1 MLRVQRMTQVH
12 TIDKTQSPKHLL
24 SSKLTLPLFCNY
36 CVCYVLINT
45 KATLLVRM
53 ECSCGCCSALRPRYK
68 RLVNNIYP
76 ASPAE
81 GYDKSN
87 LEKLTFYARAQ
98 SEKLDRIGNYLAQR
112 IARDLSRHRP
122 GYVAI
127 GVEAMDRLLVTSNA
141 QSLNLFVE
149 SFLRVV
155 QQLVESQDL
164 SMQLLGTQSFV
175 KFAGIEEDTP
185 SYHRRYDFFVSK
197 FASMSHNSDRELDK
211 RRQLRT
217 AGLNGLKGVIRK
229 TVSDDLQANIWDEN
243 HMDKIVPSLLYNM
256 QEPSE
261 SEQLE
266 RKSQADRVIQQH
278 ISSKINPHSIAASIA
293 ETPLITPTFGDKSA
307 PAMIAED
314 CLKELIRR
322 ATFGHIKSVIK
333 PVLKHIDSHDF
344 WKLDPE
350 SEQFSIK
357 IFKIIM
363 YSIQTQHSYT
373 VIQILM
379 DHLDDV
385 IRSDGAS
392 KDQQIKIGIVT
403 VLSSIVAI
411 AAAESI
417 GPSVLE
423 IINSLLEHLR
433 TSINN
438 HGKREVLFQE
448 AIMDTL
454 AEFSSNLPDYQKTE
468 ILFFI
473 KSRAPTLKPDSVIG
487 VKLQKILQDLRG
499 SGPETHFKLRR
510 DSALSR
516 SDINSISVDVE
527 STASSPDIVKTSP
540 EEEEVIN
547 FETFKKVLSET
558 NETETVGEKKNRIL
572 EWFSNATFEE
582 LLEKAKSTKSHS
594 GDYYALSL
602 DIASKYIC

>member
-1 MLRVQRMTQVH
+1 
-12 TIDKTQSPKHLL
+12 
-24 SSKLTLPLFCNY
+24 
-36 CVCYVLINT
+36 
-45 KATLLVRM
+45 M

-98 SEKLDRIGNYLAQR
+98 SEKLDRIGNYLAQK
-112 IARDLSRHRP
+112 IARDLSRHRS
-122 GYVAI
+122 GYVTI
-127 GVEAMDRLLVTSNA
+127 GVEAMDRLLITSNA

-155 QQLVESQDL
+155 QQLVESQDI

-175 KFAGIEEDTP
+175 KFAGIEEDTL

-197 FASMSHNSDRELDK
+197 FASMSHNSDRDLDK
-211 RRQLRT
+211 RRKLRM

-229 TVSDDLQANIWDEN
+229 TVSDDLQANIWDET

-256 QEPSE
+256 QSQKQEDNDRN
-261 SEQLE
+261 EQPT
-266 RKSQADRVIQQH
+266 QQH
-278 ISSKINPHSIAASIA
+278 ILSKIHPHSIAASIA
-293 ETPLITPTFGDKSA
+293 ETPLITPTFGDKSV

-314 CLKELIRR
+314 CLKELMRR
-322 ATFGHIKSVIK
+322 ATFGHIKCVIK
-333 PVLKHIDSHDF
+333 PVLKHIDSHDL
-344 WKLDPE
+344 WRLDAD

-363 YSIQTQHSYT
+363 FSIQTQHSYA

-379 DHLDDV
+379 DHLDDM
-385 IRSDGAS
+385 IRADGATR
-392 KDQQIKIGIVT
+392 DQNIKIGIVS
-403 VLSSIVAI
+403 VLSSIIAI

-433 TSINN
+433 TSINT
-438 HGKREVLFQE
+438 HGKREIQFQE

-487 VKLQKILQDLRG
+487 VKLQKILHDLRG

-527 STASSPDIVKTSP
+527 STVSSPGVVKESS
-540 EEEEVIN
+540 EEDVMD

-558 NETETVGEKKNRIL
+558 VSDAVEERRNRIVK
-572 EWFSNATFEE
+572 WFQGATFEE
-582 LLEKAKSTKSHS
+582 LLEKAKSAKCPS
-594 GDYYALSL
+594 GDYYTLSL
-602 DIASKYIC
+602 DIASKCAC

>member
-1 MLRVQRMTQVH
+1 
-12 TIDKTQSPKHLL
+12 
-24 SSKLTLPLFCNY
+24 
-36 CVCYVLINT
+36 
-45 KATLLVRM
+45 M
-53 ECSCGCCSALRPRYK
+53 ECSCGCCSAFRPRYK

-155 QQLVESQDL
+155 QQLVESQEL
-164 SMQLLGTQSFV
+164 NMQLLGTQSFV
-175 KFAGIEEDTP
+175 KFASIEEDTP

-197 FASMSHNSDRELDK
+197 FASMSHNSDRDLDK
-211 RRQLRT
+211 RRQVRM
-217 AGLNGLKGVIRK
+217 AGLKGLKGVIRK
-229 TVSDDLQANIWDEN
+229 TVSDDLQANIWDET

-256 QEPSE
+256 Q
-261 SEQLE
+261 
-266 RKSQADRVIQQH
+266 SQDFDENDKETHLTQQQH
-278 ISSKINPHSIAASIA
+278 ITSKLYPHSIAASIA

-314 CLKELIRR
+314 CLKELMRR
-322 ATFGHIKSVIK
+322 ATFGHIKSVIR
-333 PVLKHIDSHDF
+333 PVLKHLDSHDL
-344 WKLDPE
+344 WRLNPDG
-350 SEQFSIK
+350 EQFSIK

-363 YSIQTQHSYT
+363 FSIQTQHSYA

-379 DHLDDV
+379 DHLDDM
-385 IRSDGAS
+385 IRADGVS

-403 VLSSIVAI
+403 VLSGIIAI

-433 TSINN
+433 TSINT
-438 HGKREVLFQE
+438 HGKREVKFQE

-487 VKLQKILQDLRG
+487 AKLQKILHDLRG
-499 SGPETHFKLRR
+499 SGPETHFKTRH

-527 STASSPDIVKTSP
+527 STASSPDIVKKRSSGET
-540 EEEEVIN
+540 IT
-547 FETFKKVLSET
+547 FETFKKSLMEDIDM
-558 NETETVGEKKNRIL
+558 ETVEDRKNRIV
-572 EWFSNATFEE
+572 EWFRNATFEE
-582 LLEKAKSTKSHS
+582 LVEKARSNKCPS
-594 GDYYALSL
+594 GDYYTLSL
-602 DIASKYIC
+602 DIASKCLC

>member
-1 MLRVQRMTQVH
+1 
-12 TIDKTQSPKHLL
+12 
-24 SSKLTLPLFCNY
+24 
-36 CVCYVLINT
+36 
-45 KATLLVRM
+45 M

-98 SEKLDRIGNYLAQR
+98 PEKLDRIGNYLAQR
-112 IARDLSRHRP
+112 IARDLSRHRS
-122 GYVAI
+122 GYVTI
-127 GVEAMDRLLVTSNA
+127 GVEAMDRLLAASRA

-155 QQLVESQDL
+155 QQLIESQDL
-164 SMQLLGTQSFV
+164 TMQLLGTRSFV
-175 KFAGIEEDTP
+175 KFAGIEEDTL

-197 FASMSHNSDRELDK
+197 FASMSHNSDRDLDK
-211 RRQLRT
+211 RRQLRM
-217 AGLNGLKGVIRK
+217 AGLNGLKGVIKK
-229 TVSDDLQANIWDEN
+229 TVSDDLQANIWDET

-256 QEPSE
+256 QSQKHEDNERNEP
-261 SEQLE
+261 QPAHHLL
-266 RKSQADRVIQQH
+266 A
-278 ISSKINPHSIAASIA
+278 KIHPHSIAASIA
-293 ETPLITPTFGDKSA
+293 ETPLITPTFGDKSQ
-307 PAMIAED
+307 PAMIAEE
-314 CLKELIRR
+314 CLKELMRR
-322 ATFGHIKSVIK
+322 ATFGHIKCVIK
-333 PVLKHIDSHDF
+333 PVLKHIDSHDL
-344 WKLDPE
+344 WQLDSD
-350 SEQFSIK
+350 SEQFSVK
-357 IFKIIM
+357 IFGIIM
-363 YSIQTQHSYT
+363 YSIQTQHSYA

-379 DHLDDV
+379 DHLDDM

-392 KDQQIKIGIVT
+392 KDQNIKIGVVS
-403 VLSSIVAI
+403 VLSSIIAI

-433 TSINN
+433 TSINT
-438 HGKREVLFQE
+438 HGKREIQFQE

-454 AEFSSNLPDYQKTE
+454 AAFSSNLPDYQKTE

-487 VKLQKILQDLRG
+487 IKLQKILHALRG

-527 STASSPDIVKTSP
+527 STVSSPDVVKESSD
-540 EEEEVIN
+540 EDIMD
-547 FETFKKVLSET
+547 FETFKKVLEDRMSD
-558 NETETVGEKKNRIL
+558 TVEERKNRIV
-572 EWFSNATFEE
+572 EWFQGATFEE
-582 LLEKAKSTKSHS
+582 LLEKAKSSKCPT
-594 GDYYALSL
+594 GDYYTLSL
-602 DIASKYIC
+602 DIAAKCVC

>member
-1 MLRVQRMTQVH
+1 
-12 TIDKTQSPKHLL
+12 
-24 SSKLTLPLFCNY
+24 
-36 CVCYVLINT
+36 
-45 KATLLVRM
+45 M

-112 IARDLSRHRP
+112 IARDLSRHRS

-127 GVEAMDRLLVTSNA
+127 GVEAMDRLLITSNA

-175 KFAGIEEDTP
+175 KFAGIEEDTL

-197 FASMSHNSDRELDK
+197 FASMSHNSDRDLDK
-211 RRQLRT
+211 RRQLRM

-229 TVSDDLQANIWDEN
+229 TVSDDLQANIWDET

-256 QEPSE
+256 QSQKQEDNDRN
-261 SEQLE
+261 EQPT
-266 RKSQADRVIQQH
+266 QQH
-278 ISSKINPHSIAASIA
+278 ILSKIHPHSIAASIA
-293 ETPLITPTFGDKSA
+293 ETPLITPTFGDKSV

-314 CLKELIRR
+314 CLKELMRR
-322 ATFGHIKSVIK
+322 ATFGHIKCVIK
-333 PVLKHIDSHDF
+333 PVLKHIDSHDL
-344 WKLDPE
+344 WQLDADT
-350 SEQFSIK
+350 EQFSIK

-363 YSIQTQHSYT
+363 FSIQTQHSYA

-379 DHLDDV
+379 DHLDDM
-385 IRSDGAS
+385 IRADGATR
-392 KDQQIKIGIVT
+392 DQNIKIGIVS
-403 VLSSIVAI
+403 VLSSIIAI

-433 TSINN
+433 TSINT
-438 HGKREVLFQE
+438 HGKREIQFQE

-487 VKLQKILQDLRG
+487 VKLQKILHDLRG

-527 STASSPDIVKTSP
+527 STVSSPGIVKESS
-540 EEEEVIN
+540 EEDVMD
-547 FETFKKVLSET
+547 FETFKQVLSET
-558 NETETVGEKKNRIL
+558 VSDAVEERRDRIVK
-572 EWFSNATFEE
+572 WFQGATFEE
-582 LLEKAKSTKSHS
+582 LLEKAKSAKCPS
-594 GDYYALSL
+594 GDYYTLSL
-602 DIASKYIC
+602 DIASKCVC

>member
-1 MLRVQRMTQVH
+1 
-12 TIDKTQSPKHLL
+12 
-24 SSKLTLPLFCNY
+24 
-36 CVCYVLINT
+36 
-45 KATLLVRM
+45 M

-127 GVEAMDRLLVTSNA
+127 GVEAMDRLLTTSNA

-155 QQLVESQDL
+155 QQLVESQEL

-175 KFAGIEEDTP
+175 KFASIEEDTP

-197 FASMSHNSDRELDK
+197 FASMSHNSDREIDK
-211 RRQLRT
+211 RRKLRV

-229 TVSDDLQANIWDEN
+229 TVSDDLQANIWDET

-256 QEPSE
+256 QSQDLDDNQRDVQQLN
-261 SEQLE
+261 EQ
-266 RKSQADRVIQQH
+266 QQLTW
-278 ISSKINPHSIAASIA
+278 KLYPHSIAASIA
-293 ETPLITPTFGDKSA
+293 ETPLISPTFGDKSA

-314 CLKELIRR
+314 CLKELMRR

-333 PVLKHIDSHDF
+333 PVLKHLDSHDL
-344 WKLDPE
+344 WRLNPIE
-350 SEQFSIK
+350 EQFSIK
-357 IFKIIM
+357 IFKVIM
-363 YSIQTQHSYT
+363 LSIQTQHSYT

-379 DHLDDV
+379 DHLDDT
-385 IRSDGAS
+385 IRSDDPAS

-403 VLSSIVAI
+403 VLSSIIAI

-433 TSINN
+433 TSLNS
-438 HGKREVLFQE
+438 HGKRELEFQE
-448 AIMDTL
+448 AIMDAL

-473 KSRAPTLKPDSVIG
+473 KSRAPTLKSDTVIDA
-487 VKLQKILQDLRG
+487 KLQKILHELRG
-499 SGPETHFKLRR
+499 SGPETHFKTRH
-510 DSALSR
+510 DSTLSR

-527 STASSPDIVKTSP
+527 SNASSPDIVKESDS
-540 EEEEVIN
+540 
-547 FETFKKVLSET
+547 ETITFASFKKSLMESTCRESL
-558 NETETVGEKKNRIL
+558 EERRNRIVNYFL
-572 EWFSNATFEE
+572 NVTFEE
-582 LLEKAKSTKSHS
+582 LMEKA
-594 GDYYALSL
+594 GLGVA
-602 DIASKYIC
+602 

>member
-1 MLRVQRMTQVH
+1 
-12 TIDKTQSPKHLL
+12 
-24 SSKLTLPLFCNY
+24 
-36 CVCYVLINT
+36 
-45 KATLLVRM
+45 M
-53 ECSCGCCSALRPRYK
+53 ECCCSTFKPRYK

-76 ASPAE
+76 TSSAKLSR
-81 GYDKSN
+81 YDKSN
-87 LEKLTFYARAQ
+87 LEKLTYYARAQ

-112 IARDLSRHRP
+112 ISRDLSRHRP

-127 GVEAMDRLLVTSNA
+127 GVEAMDRLLITSNA

-164 SMQLLGTQSFV
+164 RMQLLGTQSFV
-175 KFAGIEEDTP
+175 KFASIEEDTP

-197 FASMSHNSDRELDK
+197 FASMSHNTDRDF
-211 RRQLRT
+211 RM

-229 TVSDDLQANIWDEN
+229 TVSDDLQANIWDET

-256 QEPSE
+256 QSHVQDTDVTEEGAEGASQHQHQQSQHNYPSF
-261 SEQLE
+261 
-266 RKSQADRVIQQH
+266 K
-278 ISSKINPHSIAASIA
+278 PHSIAASIA

-314 CLKELIRR
+314 CLKELMRR

-333 PVLKHIDSHDF
+333 PVLKHIDSHDL
-344 WKLDPE
+344 WKMDEE
-350 SEQFSIK
+350 SEKFSIK
-357 IFKIIM
+357 LFKIIM
-363 YSIQTQHSYT
+363 FSIQTQHSYA

-379 DHLDDV
+379 DHLDDM
-385 IRSDGAS
+385 IRADGAS
-392 KDQQIKIGIVT
+392 KDQQVKIGIVS
-403 VLSSIVAI
+403 VLSSIIAI

-433 TSINN
+433 TSINT
-438 HGKREVLFQE
+438 HGKREIQFQE
-448 AIMDTL
+448 AVMDTL

-473 KSRAPTLKPDSVIG
+473 KSRAPTLKPDSLIG
-487 VKLQKILQDLRG
+487 VKLQKILHDLKG
-499 SGPETHFKLRR
+499 SGPETHFRSRR

-527 STASSPDIVKTSP
+527 STASSPDVVKKTP
-540 EEEEVIN
+540 EEEIMS
-547 FETFKKVLSET
+547 FETFKATAFDET
-558 NETETVGEKKNRIL
+558 STPKQTEEENIRIVK
-572 EWFSNATFEE
+572 WFQNATLED
-582 LLEKAKSTKSHS
+582 LVEKAKSKKCQT

-602 DIASKYIC
+602 ELASKYIC

>member
-1 MLRVQRMTQVH
+1 
-12 TIDKTQSPKHLL
+12 
-24 SSKLTLPLFCNY
+24 
-36 CVCYVLINT
+36 
-45 KATLLVRM
+45 M

-127 GVEAMDRLLVTSNA
+127 GVEAMDRLLITSNA

-155 QQLVESQDL
+155 QQLVESQDINL
-164 SMQLLGTQSFV
+164 QLLGTQSFV
-175 KFAGIEEDTP
+175 KFASIEEDTP

-197 FASMSHNSDRELDK
+197 FASMSHNSDRDYDK
-211 RRQLRT
+211 RRQLRM

-229 TVSDDLQANIWDEN
+229 TVSDDLQANIWDEQ

-256 QEPSE
+256 QSQNNKNDDDNNKE
-261 SEQLE
+261 S
-266 RKSQADRVIQQH
+266 H
-278 ISSKINPHSIAASIA
+278 HNHHHNISSKIHPHSIAASIA
-293 ETPLITPTFGDKSA
+293 ETPLIAPTFGDKSI

-314 CLKELIRR
+314 CLKELMRR
-322 ATFGHIKSVIK
+322 ATFGHIKSVIR
-333 PVLKHIDSHDF
+333 PVLKHIDSHDL
-344 WKLDPE
+344 WRLDSD
-350 SEQFSIK
+350 SEQFAIK

-363 YSIQTQHSYT
+363 FSIQTQHSYA

-379 DHLDDV
+379 DHLDDM

-392 KDQQIKIGIVT
+392 KDQQIKIGIVS
-403 VLSSIVAI
+403 VLSSIIAI

-433 TSINN
+433 TSLNT
-438 HGKREVLFQE
+438 HGKREIQFQE

-454 AEFSSNLPDYQKTE
+454 AEFSINLPEYQKTE

-473 KSRAPTLKPDSVIG
+473 RSRAPTLKADSVIG
-487 VKLQKILQDLRG
+487 IKLQKILHDLRG
-499 SGPETHFKLRR
+499 SGPETHFKTRH
-510 DSALSR
+510 DSTLSR

-527 STASSPDIVKTSP
+527 SIASSPDVIKNSP
-540 EEEEVIN
+540 EEEIIT
-547 FETFKKVLSET
+547 FETFKKVLSDLSVT
-558 NETETVGEKKNRIL
+558 HTVEEKKNRIVG
-572 EWFSNATFEE
+572 WFQNATFEE
-582 LLEKAKSTKSHS
+582 LVEKAKSSKCQS

-602 DIASKYIC
+602 ELASKCVC

>member
-1 MLRVQRMTQVH
+1 
-12 TIDKTQSPKHLL
+12 
-24 SSKLTLPLFCNY
+24 
-36 CVCYVLINT
+36 
-45 KATLLVRM
+45 M
-53 ECSCGCCSALRPRYK
+53 ECSCNCCSAFRPRYK

-127 GVEAMDRLLVTSNA
+127 GVEAMDRLLITSNA

-164 SMQLLGTQSFV
+164 RMQLLGTQSFV
-175 KFAGIEEDTP
+175 KFASIEEDTP

-197 FASMSHNSDRELDK
+197 FASMSHNSDRDLDK
-211 RRQLRT
+211 RRQLRM

-229 TVSDDLQANIWDEN
+229 TVSDDLQANIWDET

-256 QEPSE
+256 Q
-261 SEQLE
+261 
-266 RKSQADRVIQQH
+266 SQNDDVDSQTKQIGGNNSAQQPPPAL
-278 ISSKINPHSIAASIA
+278 KAYPHSIAASIA

-314 CLKELIRR
+314 CLKELMRR

-333 PVLKHIDSHDF
+333 PVLKHIDSHDL
-344 WKLDPE
+344 WKLNLKND
-350 SEQFSIK
+350 QFSIK
-357 IFKIIM
+357 MFKIIM
-363 YSIQTQHSYT
+363 FSIQTQHSYA

-379 DHLDDV
+379 DHLDDM
-385 IRSDGAS
+385 IRADGVS
-392 KDQQIKIGIVT
+392 KDQQIKIGIVS
-403 VLSSIVAI
+403 VLSSIIAI

-433 TSINN
+433 TSINT
-438 HGKREVLFQE
+438 HGKKEIQFQE

-473 KSRAPTLKPDSVIG
+473 KSRAPTLKSDSIIG
-487 VKLQKILQDLRG
+487 IKLQKILHDLRG
-499 SGPETHFKLRR
+499 SGPETHFKTRR
-510 DSALSR
+510 DSTLSR

-527 STASSPDIVKTSP
+527 STASSPEVVRKFP
-540 EEEEVIN
+540 EEEVVN
-547 FETFKKVLSET
+547 FESFKTVLTEEQ
-558 NETETVGEKKNRIL
+558 NETPEEKRNRIV
-572 EWFSNATFEE
+572 EWFKSATFEE
-582 LLEKAKSTKSHS
+582 LLEKAKSTKCHT

-602 DIASKYIC
+602 EIASKCIC

>member
-1 MLRVQRMTQVH
+1 
-12 TIDKTQSPKHLL
+12 
-24 SSKLTLPLFCNY
+24 
-36 CVCYVLINT
+36 
-45 KATLLVRM
+45 M
-53 ECSCGCCSALRPRYK
+53 ECSCNCCSAFRPRYK

-127 GVEAMDRLLVTSNA
+127 GVEAMDRLLITSNA

-164 SMQLLGTQSFV
+164 RMQLLGTQSFV
-175 KFAGIEEDTP
+175 KFASIEEDTP

-197 FASMSHNSDRELDK
+197 FASMSHNSDRDLDK
-211 RRQLRT
+211 RRQLRM

-229 TVSDDLQANIWDEN
+229 TVSDDLQANIWDET

-256 QEPSE
+256 Q
-261 SEQLE
+261 
-266 RKSQADRVIQQH
+266 SQIDGADSQTKQTGGNNSAQQPL
-278 ISSKINPHSIAASIA
+278 SALKVYPHSIAASIA

-314 CLKELIRR
+314 CLKELMRR
-322 ATFGHIKSVIK
+322 ATFGHIKSVIR
-333 PVLKHIDSHDF
+333 PVLKHIDSHDL
-344 WKLDPE
+344 WKINSKND
-350 SEQFSIK
+350 QFSIK
-357 IFKIIM
+357 MFKIIM
-363 YSIQTQHSYT
+363 FSIQTQHSYA

-379 DHLDDV
+379 DHLDDM
-385 IRSDGAS
+385 IRTDGVS
-392 KDQQIKIGIVT
+392 KDQQIKIGIVS
-403 VLSSIVAI
+403 VLSSIIAI

-433 TSINN
+433 TSINT
-438 HGKREVLFQE
+438 HGKKEIQFQE

-473 KSRAPTLKPDSVIG
+473 KSRAPTLKSDSIIG
-487 VKLQKILQDLRG
+487 IKLQKILHDLRG
-499 SGPETHFKLRR
+499 SGPETHFKTRR
-510 DSALSR
+510 DSTLSR
-516 SDINSISVDVE
+516 SDINSISIDVE
-527 STASSPDIVKTSP
+527 STASSPEVVRKFP
-540 EEEEVIN
+540 EEEVVN
-547 FETFKKVLSET
+547 FESFKTVLTEQQDET
-558 NETETVGEKKNRIL
+558 AEQKKNRII
-572 EWFSNATFEE
+572 EWFKSATYEE
-582 LLEKAKSTKSHS
+582 LLEKAKSNKCHT
-594 GDYYALSL
+594 GDYHALSL
-602 DIASKYIC
+602 EIASKCIC

>member
-1 MLRVQRMTQVH
+1 
-12 TIDKTQSPKHLL
+12 
-24 SSKLTLPLFCNY
+24 
-36 CVCYVLINT
+36 
-45 KATLLVRM
+45 M

-127 GVEAMDRLLVTSNA
+127 GVEAMDRLLITSNA

-175 KFAGIEEDTP
+175 KFASIEEDTP

-197 FASMSHNSDRELDK
+197 FASMSHNSDRDFDK
-211 RRQLRT
+211 RKQLRM

-229 TVSDDLQANIWDEN
+229 TVSDDLQANIWDET

-256 QEPSE
+256 QSNEIDNNDGTGDNGHNASHHH
-261 SEQLE
+261 QFTT
-266 RKSQADRVIQQH
+266 
-278 ISSKINPHSIAASIA
+278 SKINPHSIAASIA
-293 ETPLITPTFGDKSA
+293 ETPLITPTFGDKSV

-314 CLKELIRR
+314 CLKELMRR
-322 ATFGHIKSVIK
+322 ATFGHIKSVIR
-333 PVLKHIDSHDF
+333 PVLKHIDSHDL
-344 WKLDPE
+344 WRLKLAEASSSEEPPSLLDN

-363 YSIQTQHSYT
+363 YSIQTQHSYA

-379 DHLDDV
+379 DHLDDI
-385 IRSDGAS
+385 IRMDGKNS
-392 KDQQIKIGIVT
+392 KDQQQIKIGVVS
-403 VLSSIVAI
+403 VLSSIIAI

-433 TSINN
+433 TSLNT
-438 HGKREVLFQE
+438 HGKKETQFQE
-448 AIMDTL
+448 VIMDTL
-454 AEFSSNLPDYQKTE
+454 AEFSINLPDYQKTE

-487 VKLQKILQDLRG
+487 IKLQKILHDLRG
-499 SGPETHFKLRR
+499 SGPETRFKTRH
-510 DSALSR
+510 DSTLSR

-527 STASSPDIVKTSP
+527 STTSSPDIARNSP
-540 EEEEVIN
+540 EEEAIT
-547 FETFKKVLSET
+547 FDMFKKELIELSSPK
-558 NETETVGEKKNRIL
+558 TVSVEEEKHRIIS
-572 EWFSNATFEE
+572 WFQTATIDE
-582 LLEKAKSTKSHS
+582 LIEKAKTNKCKS
-594 GDYYALSL
+594 GDYYTLSL
-602 DIASKYIC
+602 ELASKCIC

>member
-1 MLRVQRMTQVH
+1 
-12 TIDKTQSPKHLL
+12 
-24 SSKLTLPLFCNY
+24 
-36 CVCYVLINT
+36 
-45 KATLLVRM
+45 M
-53 ECSCGCCSALRPRYK
+53 ECSCNCCSAFRPRYK

-127 GVEAMDRLLVTSNA
+127 GVEAMDRLLITSNA

-164 SMQLLGTQSFV
+164 RMQLLGTQSFV
-175 KFAGIEEDTP
+175 KFASIEEDTP

-197 FASMSHNSDRELDK
+197 FASMSHNSDRDLDK
-211 RRQLRT
+211 RRQLRM

-229 TVSDDLQANIWDEN
+229 TVSDDLQANIWDET

-256 QEPSE
+256 QSPNDDVDNRKQIDGKNSTQ
-261 SEQLE
+261 QL
-266 RKSQADRVIQQH
+266 Q
-278 ISSKINPHSIAASIA
+278 SSLKAYPHSIAASIA

-314 CLKELIRR
+314 CLKELMRR

-333 PVLKHIDSHDF
+333 PVLKHIDSHDL
-344 WKLDPE
+344 WKQDPIN
-350 SEQFSIK
+350 EQFSIK
-357 IFKIIM
+357 MFKIIM
-363 YSIQTQHSYT
+363 FSIQTQHSYA

-379 DHLDDV
+379 DHLDDM
-385 IRSDGAS
+385 IRTDGVS
-392 KDQQIKIGIVT
+392 KDQQIKIGIVS
-403 VLSSIVAI
+403 VLSSIIAI

-438 HGKREVLFQE
+438 HGKKEIQFQE

-473 KSRAPTLKPDSVIG
+473 KSRAPTLKSDSLIG
-487 VKLQKILQDLRG
+487 IKLQKILHDLRG
-499 SGPETHFKLRR
+499 SGPETHFKTRR
-510 DSALSR
+510 DSTLSR

-527 STASSPDIVKTSP
+527 STASSPEVVKEFP
-540 EEEEVIN
+540 DEETIN
-547 FETFKKVLSET
+547 FESFKTVLTEQQPHET
-558 NETETVGEKKNRIL
+558 AEEEKNRIV
-572 EWFSNATFEE
+572 EWFKSATFEE
-582 LLEKAKSTKSHS
+582 LLEKAKSTKCHT

-602 DIASKYIC
+602 EIASKCIC

>member
-1 MLRVQRMTQVH
+1 
-12 TIDKTQSPKHLL
+12 
-24 SSKLTLPLFCNY
+24 
-36 CVCYVLINT
+36 
-45 KATLLVRM
+45 M
-53 ECSCGCCSALRPRYK
+53 ECSCGCCAAFKPRYK
-68 RLVNNIYP
+68 RLVSNIYP

-112 IARDLSRHRP
+112 IARDLTRHRH

-127 GVEAMDRLLVTSNA
+127 GVEAMDRLLITSNA

-155 QQLVESQDL
+155 QQLIESQDL
-164 SMQLLGTQSFV
+164 NMQMLGTQSFV

-197 FASMSHNSDRELDK
+197 FASMSHNSDRDPDV
-211 RRQLRT
+211 RRQIRM

-229 TVSDDLQANIWDEN
+229 TVSDDLQANIWDET

-256 QEPSE
+256 QSRNDDVNEKDNHHADQHQQPQLQAPSK
-261 SEQLE
+261 LLT
-266 RKSQADRVIQQH
+266 
-278 ISSKINPHSIAASIA
+278 HSIVASIA
-293 ETPLITPTFGDKSA
+293 ETPLMTPTFGDKSA
-307 PAMIAED
+307 PAMIAEE
-314 CLKELIRR
+314 CLKDLMRR

-333 PVLKHIDSHDF
+333 PVLKHIDSHDL
-344 WKLDPE
+344 WKLEQD
-350 SEQFSIK
+350 SEKFSIK
-357 IFKIIM
+357 MFKVIM
-363 YSIQTQHSYT
+363 YSIQTQHSYA

-385 IRSDGAS
+385 IRLDGVS
-392 KDQQIKIGIVT
+392 TDQDIKIGIVS
-403 VLSSIVAI
+403 VLSSIIAI

-433 TSINN
+433 TSLNT
-438 HGKREVLFQE
+438 HGRREIFFQE

-454 AEFSSNLPDYQKTE
+454 AEFASNLPDYQKTE

-473 KSRAPTLKPDSVIG
+473 KSRAPTLKPDSVLG
-487 VKLQKILQDLRG
+487 VKLQKILHDLRG
-499 SGPETHFKLRR
+499 SGPETHFQTRH
-510 DSALSR
+510 DSTLSR

-527 STASSPDIVKTSP
+527 STASSPDVVKKYP
-540 EEEEVIN
+540 EEEVIN
-547 FETFKKVLSET
+547 FETFKKLLAEAISSTMEDR
-558 NETETVGEKKNRIL
+558 KDRIV
-572 EWFSNATFEE
+572 EWFKTATYEE
-582 LLEKAKSTKSHS
+582 LVERAE
-594 GDYYALSL
+594 
-602 DIASKYIC
+602 ASRCAC

>member
-1 MLRVQRMTQVH
+1 
-12 TIDKTQSPKHLL
+12 
-24 SSKLTLPLFCNY
+24 
-36 CVCYVLINT
+36 
-45 KATLLVRM
+45 M
-53 ECSCGCCSALRPRYK
+53 ECCSAFRPRYK

-127 GVEAMDRLLVTSNA
+127 GVEAMDRLLITSNA

-155 QQLVESQDL
+155 QQLLESQDL
-164 SMQLLGTQSFV
+164 RLQLLGTQSFV
-175 KFAGIEEDTP
+175 KFASIEEDTP

-197 FASMSHNSDRELDK
+197 FASMSHSGEREL
-211 RRQLRT
+211 RM

-229 TVSDDLQANIWDEN
+229 TVSDDLQANIWDET

-256 QEPSE
+256 QYQDD
-261 SEQLE
+261 EQQNNG
-266 RKSQADRVIQQH
+266 SV
-278 ISSKINPHSIAASIA
+278 A
-293 ETPLITPTFGDKSA
+293 ETPLITPTFGDNSA
-307 PAMIAED
+307 PGLIAED
-314 CLKELIRR
+314 CLKELMRR

-333 PVLKHIDSHDF
+333 PVLKHIDSHDL
-344 WKLDPE
+344 W
-350 SEQFSIK
+350 SEKFSIK

-363 YSIQTQHSYT
+363 FSIHTQHSYA

-379 DHLDDV
+379 DHLDDMT
-385 IRSDGAS
+385 RA
-392 KDQQIKIGIVT
+392 KDQRIKIGIVA
-403 VLSSIVAI
+403 VLSSIIAI

-433 TSINN
+433 TS
-438 HGKREVLFQE
+438 GKTEIQFQE

-473 KSRAPTLKPDSVIG
+473 RSRAPTLKADSIIG
-487 VKLQKILQDLRG
+487 IKLQKILHDLRG
-499 SGPETHFKLRR
+499 SGPETHFKTRR
-510 DSALSR
+510 DSTLSR

-527 STASSPDIVKTSP
+527 STASSLEVEKFP
-540 EEEEVIN
+540 EDEVIN
-547 FETFKKVLSET
+547 FETFKRNLLQQELETAEQKKVRI
-558 NETETVGEKKNRIL
+558 VG
-572 EWFSNATFEE
+572 WFREATFEQ
-582 LLEKAKSTKSHS
+582 LIGKS
-594 GDYYALSL
+594 
-602 DIASKYIC
+602 

>member
-1 MLRVQRMTQVH
+1 
-12 TIDKTQSPKHLL
+12 
-24 SSKLTLPLFCNY
+24 
-36 CVCYVLINT
+36 
-45 KATLLVRM
+45 M
-53 ECSCGCCSALRPRYK
+53 ECSSGCCSAFRPRYK

-112 IARDLSRHRP
+112 IARDLSRHRY
-122 GYVAI
+122 GYVGI

-155 QQLVESQDL
+155 QQLVESQDIN
-164 SMQLLGTQSFV
+164 MQLLGTQSFV
-175 KFAGIEEDTP
+175 KFASIEEDTP

-211 RRQLRT
+211 RRQLRM

-229 TVSDDLQANIWDEN
+229 TVSDDLQANIWDET

-256 QEPSE
+256 QTRFNEE
-261 SEQLE
+261 
-266 RKSQADRVIQQH
+266 KDRDDSHSNDASSRFH
-278 ISSKINPHSIAASIA
+278 IGLGHEGKIMQHSIAASIA
-293 ETPLITPTFGDKSA
+293 ETPLICPTFGDKSV

-314 CLKELIRR
+314 CLKELMRR
-322 ATFGHIKSVIK
+322 ATFGHIKCVIK
-333 PVLKHIDSHDF
+333 PVLKHIDSHDL
-344 WKLDPE
+344 WRLGDNE
-350 SEQFSIK
+350 SDQFSIK
-357 IFKIIM
+357 IFKVIM
-363 YSIQTQHSYT
+363 YSIQTQHSYA

-385 IRSDGAS
+385 IRANDAEKG
-392 KDQQIKIGIVT
+392 DQKVKIGIVS
-403 VLSSIVAI
+403 VLSSIIAI

-438 HGKREVLFQE
+438 HGRRELDFQE

-454 AEFSSNLPDYQKTE
+454 AEFTSNLPDYQKTE

-473 KSRAPTLKPDSVIG
+473 KSRAPTLKPDTVIG
-487 VKLQKILQDLRG
+487 IKLQKILHDLRG
-499 SGPETHFKLRR
+499 SGPETHFMKNRH
-510 DSALSR
+510 DSTLSR

-527 STASSPDIVKTSP
+527 SSNASTPDLVKKYP
-540 EEEEVIN
+540 EEEMVT
-547 FETFKKVLSET
+547 FEKFKQSLEEKVNTHQESIE
-558 NETETVGEKKNRIL
+558 ECKAKIVQ
-572 EWFSNATFEE
+572 WFQKATFEE
-582 LLEKAKSTKSHS
+582 LIEKAKATQCQA
-594 GDYYALSL
+594 GDYYTLSL
-602 DIASKYIC
+602 EIASKCLC

>member
-1 MLRVQRMTQVH
+1 
-12 TIDKTQSPKHLL
+12 
-24 SSKLTLPLFCNY
+24 
-36 CVCYVLINT
+36 
-45 KATLLVRM
+45 M
-53 ECSCGCCSALRPRYK
+53 ECSCNCCSAFRPRYK

-127 GVEAMDRLLVTSNA
+127 GVEAMDRLLITSNA

-164 SMQLLGTQSFV
+164 RMQLLGTQSFV
-175 KFAGIEEDTP
+175 KFASIEEDTP

-197 FASMSHNSDRELDK
+197 FASMSHNSDRDLDK
-211 RRQLRT
+211 RRQLRM

-229 TVSDDLQANIWDEN
+229 TVSDDLQANIWDET

-256 QEPSE
+256 Q
-261 SEQLE
+261 
-266 RKSQADRVIQQH
+266 SQNDDVDSQTKQIGGNNSAQQPPPAL
-278 ISSKINPHSIAASIA
+278 KAYPHSIAASIA

-314 CLKELIRR
+314 CLKELMRR

-333 PVLKHIDSHDF
+333 PVLKHIDSHDL
-344 WKLDPE
+344 WKLNLKND
-350 SEQFSIK
+350 QFSIK
-357 IFKIIM
+357 MFKIIM
-363 YSIQTQHSYT
+363 FSIQTQHSYA

-379 DHLDDV
+379 DHLDDM
-385 IRSDGAS
+385 IRADGVS
-392 KDQQIKIGIVT
+392 KDQQIKIGIVS
-403 VLSSIVAI
+403 VLSSIIAI

-433 TSINN
+433 TSINT
-438 HGKREVLFQE
+438 HGKKEIQFQE

-473 KSRAPTLKPDSVIG
+473 KSRAPTLKSDSIIG
-487 VKLQKILQDLRG
+487 IKLQKILHDLRG
-499 SGPETHFKLRR
+499 SGPETHFKTRR
-510 DSALSR
+510 DSTLSR

-527 STASSPDIVKTSP
+527 STASSPEVVRKFP
-540 EEEEVIN
+540 EEEVIN
-547 FETFKKVLSET
+547 FESFKTVLTEEQ
-558 NETETVGEKKNRIL
+558 NETPEEKRNRIV
-572 EWFSNATFEE
+572 EWFKSATFEE
-582 LLEKAKSTKSHS
+582 LLEKAKSTKCHT

-602 DIASKYIC
+602 EIASKCIC

>member
-1 MLRVQRMTQVH
+1 
-12 TIDKTQSPKHLL
+12 
-24 SSKLTLPLFCNY
+24 
-36 CVCYVLINT
+36 
-45 KATLLVRM
+45 M

-112 IARDLSRHRP
+112 IARDLSRHRT

-127 GVEAMDRLLVTSNA
+127 GVEAMDRLLITSNA

-197 FASMSHNSDRELDK
+197 FASMSHNSDRDFDK
-211 RRQLRT
+211 RRQLRM

-229 TVSDDLQANIWDEN
+229 TVSDDLQANIWDET

-256 QEPSE
+256 QSQKHENNDKIDQQT
-261 SEQLE
+261 QL
-266 RKSQADRVIQQH
+266 H
-278 ISSKINPHSIAASIA
+278 LLSKAHPHSIAASIA
-293 ETPLITPTFGDKSA
+293 ETPLITPTFGDKSV

-314 CLKELIRR
+314 CLKELMRR
-322 ATFGHIKSVIK
+322 ATFGHIKCVIK
-333 PVLKHIDSHDF
+333 PVLKHIDSHDL
-344 WKLDPE
+344 WQLNAD
-350 SEQFSIK
+350 SDQFSVK

-363 YSIQTQHSYT
+363 FSIQTQHSYA

-379 DHLDDV
+379 DHLDDM
-385 IRSDGAS
+385 IRLDGAS
-392 KDQQIKIGIVT
+392 KDQNIKIGIVS
-403 VLSSIVAI
+403 VLSSIIAI

-433 TSINN
+433 TSLNA
-438 HGKREVLFQE
+438 HGKREIQFQE

-487 VKLQKILQDLRG
+487 VKLQKILHDLRG

-527 STASSPDIVKTSP
+527 STVSSPDIVKESP
-540 EEEEVIN
+540 EEDVMD
-547 FETFKKVLSET
+547 FEAFKKVLSET
-558 NETETVGEKKNRIL
+558 LSDTVEERKNRIV
-572 EWFSNATFEE
+572 EWFQGATFEQ
-582 LLEKAKSTKSHS
+582 LLEKAESAKCPS

-602 DIASKYIC
+602 DIASKCVF

>member
-1 MLRVQRMTQVH
+1 
-12 TIDKTQSPKHLL
+12 
-24 SSKLTLPLFCNY
+24 
-36 CVCYVLINT
+36 
-45 KATLLVRM
+45 M
-53 ECSCGCCSALRPRYK
+53 ECSCGCCSAFRPRYK

-127 GVEAMDRLLVTSNA
+127 GVEAMDRLLITSNA

-175 KFAGIEEDTP
+175 KFASIEEDTP

-197 FASMSHNSDRELDK
+197 FASMSHNSDRDLDK
-211 RRQLRT
+211 RRQLRV

-229 TVSDDLQANIWDEN
+229 TVSDDLQANIWDET

-256 QEPSE
+256 QFQEKQQLGL
-261 SEQLE
+261 EQ
-266 RKSQADRVIQQH
+266 SQQQH
-278 ISSKINPHSIAASIA
+278 DRPLLSKFHPHGIAASIA
-293 ETPLITPTFGDKSA
+293 ETPLITPTGDKSA
-307 PAMIAED
+307 PAVIAED
-314 CLKELIRR
+314 CLKELMRR

-333 PVLKHIDSHDF
+333 PVLKHIDSHDL
-344 WKLDPE
+344 WKLAED
-350 SEQFSIK
+350 SDQFSIK

-363 YSIQTQHSYT
+363 YSIQTQHSYA

-379 DHLDDV
+379 DHLDDM
-385 IRSDGAS
+385 IRSDGDS
-392 KDQQIKIGIVT
+392 KDQQIKIGIVS
-403 VLSSIVAI
+403 VLSSIIAI

-433 TSINN
+433 TSITN
-438 HGKREVLFQE
+438 HGKREMEFQE

-473 KSRAPTLKPDSVIG
+473 KSRAPTLKSDSVIG
-487 VKLQKILQDLRG
+487 AKLQKILHDLRG
-499 SGPETHFKLRR
+499 SGPEIHFRSR
-510 DSALSR
+510 NDSTMSR
-516 SDINSISVDVE
+516 SDINSISIDVE
-527 STASSPDIVKTSP
+527 SVASSPDEVKKFP
-540 EEEEVIN
+540 DEETVD
-547 FETFKKVLSET
+547 FSTFKKVVVET
-558 NETETVGEKKNRIL
+558 NSLEAVEDRNERIS
-572 EWFSNATFEE
+572 EWFRKVDAAE
-582 LLEKAKSTKSHS
+582 LYNQARMSEHSFHNKAMELIDKFS
-594 GDYYALSL
+594 
-602 DIASKYIC
+602 YIRLN